1 MISRVSLSN
10 TVISPSNPRNEL
22 CRAVCVEQPSQGMP
36 VVVFYCLLFG
46 ANMSDFLFIIM
57 ILTVTEAKSCVQ
69 EDDIVAM

>member
-1 MISRVSLSN
+1 
-10 TVISPSNPRNEL
+10 
-22 CRAVCVEQPSQGMP
+22 MP

-57 ILTVTEAKSCVQ
+57 ILTVTEEKSCVQ